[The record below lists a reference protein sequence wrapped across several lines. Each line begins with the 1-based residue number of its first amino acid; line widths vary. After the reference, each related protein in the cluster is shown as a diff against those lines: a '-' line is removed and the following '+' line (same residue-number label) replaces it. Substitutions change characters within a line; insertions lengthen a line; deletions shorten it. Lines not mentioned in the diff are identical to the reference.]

1 MAIEWM
7 VGLECEPKK
16 LLGLDRLVAKAKGR
30 RQAEA
35 LLESL
40 REKGD
45 TRDISQISIT
55 SVRQGPDGAQVQM
68 QVPLSA
74 LFANADDLEAH
85 ASTCKACPANMLG
98 RTAGCYGAINYPI
111 ARETEVWLLSLLPN
125 DPHATAA
132 TLLMG
137 ALHDFQ
143 YDGAPVARLRNGTGT
158 FFTSD
163 ATEVLTWED
172 GTRIDSNQLLQ
183 TIFFVGAVQPSHAL
197 MLLLF
202 LGALP
207 HAIEPDELRALMN
220 DARARAAALTPTK
233 IPTGPQS
240 AQVDAMRMFFAAM
253 ARAVVLSVP
262 LAVDA

>member
-7 VGLECEPKK
+7 VSLECEPKK

-30 RQAEA
+30 RQAES

-45 TRDISQISIT
+45 TRDLSQITIT

-85 ASTCKACPANMLG
+85 AETCKACPANILR

-111 ARETEVWLLSLLPN
+111 ARETESFLLSLVPT

-132 TLLMG
+132 TLLLG
-137 ALHDFQ
+137 ALHDFV
-143 YDGAPVARLRNGTGT
+143 YDGAPVARLRNGSGT
-158 FFTSD
+158 FFASD
-163 ATEVLTWED
+163 AIEVVTWED
-172 GTRIDSNQLLQ
+172 GTRIDSNQILQ
-183 TIFFVGAVQPSHAL
+183 MMFFVGPIQPAHGL

-202 LGALP
+202 LGVVP

-220 DARARAAALTPTK
+220 DERARTAMLGTPKVPPGPVSPQIDSLRVFLAA
-233 IPTGPQS
+233 
-240 AQVDAMRMFFAAM
+240 V
-253 ARAVVLSVP
+253 ARSVVLSVP
-262 LAVDA
+262 LGVDA